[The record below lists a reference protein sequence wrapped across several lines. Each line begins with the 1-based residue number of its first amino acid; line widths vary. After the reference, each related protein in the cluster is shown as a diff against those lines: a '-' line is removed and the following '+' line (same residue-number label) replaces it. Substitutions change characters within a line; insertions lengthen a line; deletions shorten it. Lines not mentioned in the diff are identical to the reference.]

1 MKYVM
6 FIFSMLFVHAGFTQT
21 KLSITQIDT
30 LGKTGKIDFTRYKG
44 NKFLLVNV
52 DTKDST
58 YKQFSDLVALSARIS
73 GCKVVV
79 FPSENSPTLAA
90 DLYKAFPNAFASKNL
105 IVVHPQPVS
114 GVNANQV
121 YRWLA
126 NKTANGELS
135 VNCNKPFYKILIS
148 REGTLEA
155 VFGPAMKVTDTFI
168 LQAINK

>member
-6 FIFSMLFVHAGFTQT
+6 FIFSMLIVQACFAQT
-21 KLSITQIDT
+21 KLSIAQIDT
-30 LGKTGKIDFTRYKG
+30 LGKTGKIVFTRYKG

-79 FPSENSPTLAA
+79 FPSENSPQLAA

-105 IVVHPQPVS
+105 IVVHPLAVS
-114 GVNANQV
+114 GANANQV
-121 YRWLA
+121 YKWLA
-126 NKTANGELS
+126 SKTSNGL
-135 VNCNKPFYKILIS
+135 VNVVCNKPFYKILIGRDGS
-148 REGTLEA
+148 LEA
-155 VFGPAMKVTDTFI
+155 VFTPAMKVTDAYV

>member
-6 FIFSMLFVHAGFTQT
+6 SFFLMLVLHTGIAQN
-21 KLSITQIDT
+21 KISITKIDT

-44 NKFLLVNV
+44 SKFLLVNV
-52 DTKDST
+52 DTKDSS

-79 FPSENSPTLAA
+79 FPSENSPKLAA
-90 DLYKAFPNAFASKNL
+90 DLYKAFPNTFASNNL

-114 GVNANQV
+114 GVNASQV
-121 YRWLA
+121 YKWLA

-135 VNCNKPFYKILIS
+135 LNCNKPFYKILIS
-148 REGTLEA
+148 REGKLEA
-155 VFGPAMKVTDTFI
+155 VFSPGMKVTDTFI